1 MGGTYVERRPDTGG
15 DTVSW
20 DLAHHLFARQLQGT
34 TVILTN
40 NPAGLLPA
48 LRKQW
53 LRVTRKVQRERAS
66 TLDASLILE
75 LTKMAGRMQNTV
87 FTTKSPYEEPNANVY
102 VMDNRHLQEVPFSC
116 HTFYIAGLVDEERLA
131 AIQEAMPFGGLVV
144 VYR

>member
-1 MGGTYVERRPDTGG
+1 MGGIYVERRPDTGG
-15 DTVSW
+15 DTMSW

-34 TVILTN
+34 VVILTN

-87 FTTKSPYEEPNANVY
+87 FTTKSSYEELGADVY
-102 VMDNRHLQEVPFSC
+102 IMDDSQLQEVPFSC
-116 HTFYIAGLVDEERLA
+116 HTFYIAEPVGEERLA